1 MVYIK
6 RLTIQGFKS
15 FNSKKSNIEFKKG
28 LVVITGPNGG
38 GKSNILDAVR
48 FALGELSAH
57 NLRVGKMSELIHDN
71 SPNMTAKVSLTLDNS
86 RRILPVDSPEV
97 TITRRL
103 DRNGESEYLLN
114 GKQVSRA
121 ELLTILSM
129 ANIKPSGLNIVPQ
142 GSVTSIAEMSNIELR
157 KILED
162 ISGIGEY
169 EKKRQEAEDQLQIAE
184 KNIAIAKA
192 GTTEVKA
199 RVTQLQ
205 RERNEAFRRRQI
217 ENMLSAVRS
226 IKLRKNLKTLENE
239 LIELDAESTKL
250 EEEITKI
257 EQSRAQYMN
266 ELNNAEEEWTRLTKE
281 TSEIEERMREIEKI
295 RENLRLKE
303 INLTSEKSTIIER
316 LRNINFEITNLETLL
331 EESLNL
337 KEVTLQKLTDE
348 KAKHNSLEEHLTS
361 LSEELR
367 NREQELDLLKNK
379 LEKLEKEIEES
390 VSKRNRLEKEIEL
403 VKVKINEIDKKSK
416 SIEGE
421 FSQNLDIIA
430 QKIQERRKILD
441 IYKVHLDRLKKL
453 ELKLEHLDEEYNRLR
468 NVLLKAQ
475 EIEKN
480 LLRIT
485 QTIAS
490 LGFIEKRRLKEKINH
505 ILNEVDG
512 VYGFLE
518 DWIDVENYE
527 MLVKLEAGTSGWI
540 HSLIVDSWKMGIQL
554 AEIFHQAGLKI
565 KIIPLET
572 VIKRERLR
580 IEGFKPKT
588 KWAEEVLS
596 QLLKNVLFKKKVE
609 FPQNP
614 NIRIVDS
621 RGIVSYPD
629 GRIEVTSIVREQNI
643 IQLEYEYNE
652 SLKVLDQVKM
662 KIEELQNYL
671 HLIEIEKR
679 QLYDEK
685 NKVNIEKEL
694 KEIAINKNI
703 EEILNSFLRL
713 ASLSLEKLKLKKEL
727 LEARSELERYV
738 EELGRIKQADKSE
751 IQSLKNQVKKSEEG
765 FLNISTIRKEIE
777 MELRETSRLI
787 QEYIREYERLEA
799 QINNTKLKIEN
810 RKKEKQELERKLEDI
825 LTQYNLIQADLKNYN
840 DELNSA
846 IFNVQQKKIEL
857 EKFSSI
863 ISSIRNELRVIES
876 RLQELTNKRLSI
888 AIRRSQLE
896 SEMRKIKEELN
907 SLPALDFPDVSREE
921 IEEIENE
928 LSKELKELE
937 KINQLAPQQYEEII
951 GNYKLRSQ
959 RIREIEEERDEI
971 LRFINWI
978 EEEKKKV
985 FMNTFNKVSESFE
998 RFFFMLTGGQAW
1010 LKLEDPENPFS
1021 KGVEMILKFPGK
1033 SARSARSASGGE
1045 KSIAAVALL
1054 LALQGLTPA
1063 EFYIFDEVD
1072 AHMDVQYSVKLADL
1086 FKEMSKKTQI
1096 IVISLKDVI
1105 AEKADQLIG
1114 VYNRSSESRIVKM
1127 NIDEVAVHE

>member
-6 RLTIQGFKS
+6 KLTIQGFKS
-15 FNSKKSNIEFKKG
+15 FNSRKNSIEFKKG

-71 SPNMTAKVSLTLDNS
+71 SPNMAAKVSLTLDNS

-114 GKQVSRA
+114 GRQVSRA

-142 GSVTSIAEMSNIELR
+142 GSVTSIAEMSNVELR

-169 EKKRQEAEDQLQIAE
+169 EKKKQEAESQLQIAE

-217 ENMLSAVRS
+217 ENILSAVRS
-226 IKLRKNLKTLENE
+226 LKLRKNSKTLENE
-239 LIELDAESTKL
+239 LIELEAELTQL

-257 EQSRAQYMN
+257 DESKAQYMSK
-266 ELNNAEEEWTRLTKE
+266 LNNVEEEWARLTKE
-281 TSEIEERMREIEKI
+281 TSEMEGRMREIEKI
-295 RENLRLKE
+295 REDLRLKE
-303 INLTSEKSTIIER
+303 INLTSEKSTITER
-316 LRNINFEITNLETLL
+316 LRNINIEITNLEKLL

-337 KEVTLQKLTDE
+337 KEATLQKLTNE
-348 KAKHNSLEEHLTS
+348 EAKRDSLERHLTII
-361 LSEELR
+361 SEELR
-367 NREQELDLLKNK
+367 NREQELDSLKNK
-379 LEKLEKEIEES
+379 LDNLERELEES
-390 VSKRNRLEKEIEL
+390 TSNKNRLEKEIEL
-403 VKVKINEIDKKSK
+403 IKVKIDEIEKKNK

-421 FSQNLDIIA
+421 FSRNLDIITER
-430 QKIQERRKILD
+430 IRERRKILD
-441 IYKVHLDRLKKL
+441 IYKVHLDELKKL
-453 ELKLEHLDEEYNRLR
+453 ELKLEHLDKEYNRLR
-468 NVLLKAQ
+468 DILLKAQ

-480 LLRIT
+480 LSRIT

-490 LGFIEKRRLKEKINH
+490 LGFIEKRRLEEKVKH

-512 VYGFLE
+512 VYGFLK
-518 DWIDVENYE
+518 DWIDVEDYE
-527 MLVKLEAGTSGWI
+527 VLVKLEAGTSGWI

-554 AEIFHQAGLKI
+554 AEIFHQAGLKV

-572 VIKRERLR
+572 MTERTRLR
-580 IEGFKPKT
+580 IGGFKPKT
-588 KWAEEVLS
+588 GWAGEVLS
-596 QLLKNVLFKKKVE
+596 QLLKNVLFKKRIE
-609 FPQNP
+609 LPQHP
-614 NIRIVDS
+614 DIRIVDS
-621 RGIVSYPD
+621 RGIISYPD
-629 GRIEVTSIVREQNI
+629 GRIEVTSTVMEQNI

-652 SLKVLDQVKM
+652 SIKVLDQIKM
-662 KIEELQNYL
+662 KIEELQSHL
-671 HLIEIEKR
+671 HLIEVEKR

-685 NKVNIEKEL
+685 SKVNLEKEL
-694 KEIAINKNI
+694 KKVAINKNM

-713 ASLSLEKLKLKKEL
+713 TSLSLEKIKLKKEL
-727 LEARSELERYV
+727 LEARSKLERYV

-751 IQSLKNQVKKSEEG
+751 IQFLKNEIKKSEEE
-765 FLNISTIRKEIE
+765 FLNISTKRKEIE
-777 MELRETSRLI
+777 IELREASRLI
-787 QEYIREYERLEA
+787 QEYSRELGRLEA
-799 QINNTKLKIEN
+799 QIKNVKLKIDD
-810 RKKEKQELERKLEDI
+810 KKNEKKELERKLENI
-825 LTQYNLIQADLKNYN
+825 LTQYNLIQANLKNCN
-840 DELNSA
+840 DELNSI
-846 IFNVQQKKIEL
+846 IFNIQQRKIEL

-863 ISSIRNELRVIES
+863 ISSIRNELRVLES

-888 AIRRSQLE
+888 VVRRSHLE
-896 SEMRKIKEELN
+896 SEMKKIKEEID
-907 SLPALDFPDVSREE
+907 SLPALDFPDIPREE

-928 LSKELKELE
+928 LSGELKELE

-951 GNYKLRSQ
+951 GNYKLRAQ

-1021 KGVEMILKFPGK
+1021 NGVEMILRFPGK
-1033 SARSARSASGGE
+1033 TARSARSASGGE
-1045 KSIAAVALL
+1045 KSVAAVALL

-1072 AHMDVQYSVKLADL
+1072 AHMDVQYSIRLAEL
-1086 FKEMSKKTQI
+1086 FEEMSRKTQI

-1114 VYNRSSESRIVKM
+1114 VYNRNSESKIVKM
-1127 NIDEVAVHE
+1127 NIDEVVNNE